1 MVKYIAQFILFTLLA
16 FPAIASEHQ
25 MIDTLGTSS
34 KGQFVALEEYGYK
47 SQSHSYYVRIKIMN
61 VWKKEYVG
69 KSIEVELPA
78 QRPVYLAK
86 ARARAKFLA
95 MEELK
100 IYKIVI

>member
-1 MVKYIAQFILFTLLA
+1 MSQFLLFTLLMTVA
-16 FPAIASEHQ
+16 SLSLASEHQ
-25 MIDTLGTSS
+25 MIDTLGVSS
-34 KGQFVALEEYGYK
+34 KGQYVALEEYGYK

-78 QRPVYLAK
+78 HRPVFLEK

-95 MEELK
+95 MEELRL
-100 IYKIVI
+100 YKIAI